1 MHFYSDREECIASIR
16 EKLNRLGT
24 QIESGDESQLVVWV
38 IESNLACCHRPL
50 RYNCLYG
57 GSARFLD
64 TAAKPLIEAWMAEIL
79 RLRFR
84 SVLCLMSPEEV
95 NLYRQIEFD
104 GMDLLEY
111 YEHAG
116 LRVSNIPWKDPH
128 HVRSD
133 RAALQKKTEEVSK
146 IALENYHELPKPV
159 LLHCSAGIDR
169 SAPVAGYIWEAVG
182 KDNVS
187 LPQIRPD

>member
-1 MHFYSDREECIASIR
+1 MRYYSDREECIARIR
-16 EKLNRLGT
+16 ESLNRLGT

-38 IESNLACCHRPL
+38 IELNLACCHRPL
-50 RYNCLYG
+50 RHNRLYG

-64 TAAKPLIEAWMAEIL
+64 PAAKPLIEAWMAEIL
-79 RLRFR
+79 RLGFR
-84 SVLCLMSPEEV
+84 SVLCLMSQEEV
-95 NLYRQIEFD
+95 EFYRRIAFG

-111 YEHAG
+111 YEHSG

-133 RAALQKKTEEVSK
+133 RTALQKKTEEVSK
-146 IALENYHELPKPV
+146 MALVEYHKLPKPV

-169 SAPVAGYIWEAVG
+169 SAPVAGYIWETVG
-182 KDNVS
+182 NHDA
-187 LPQIRPD
+187 